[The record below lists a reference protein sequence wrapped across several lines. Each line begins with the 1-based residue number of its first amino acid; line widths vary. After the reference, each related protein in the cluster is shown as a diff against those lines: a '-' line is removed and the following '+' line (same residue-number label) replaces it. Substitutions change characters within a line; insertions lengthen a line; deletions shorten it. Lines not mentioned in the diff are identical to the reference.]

1 MIRVTILNADGT
13 LAAEANAAAGQTLL
27 TLAQSLGLPL
37 EGTCEGAMACSTCH
51 VLVSGADLKRLPAP
65 SAHEEDM
72 LDFTP
77 HVGPASRLACQIELT
92 DALETLEV
100 RLPAG
105 HANMQGR

>member
-1 MIRVTILNADGT
+1 MTRVRILNPDGT
-13 LAAEANAAAGQTLL
+13 LAAEAQESGETLL
-27 TLAQSLGLPL
+27 SVAQALGLPL

-51 VLVSGADLKRLPAP
+51 VLVAEADLPKLPAP

-77 HVGPASRLACQIELT
+77 HVGPTSRLACQIDLT
-92 DALETLEV
+92 EALQTLEV
-100 RLPAG
+100 KLPSG

>member
-1 MIRVTILNADGT
+1 MTRVRILNADGT
-13 LAAEANAAAGQTLL
+13 LAAEAQESGQTLL
-27 TLAQSLGLPL
+27 SVAQGLGLPL

-51 VLVSGADLKRLPAP
+51 VLVSEGDLRKLPEP

-77 HVGPASRLACQIELT
+77 HVGPSSRLACQIELT
-92 DALETLEV
+92 DDLDALEV
-100 RLPAG
+100 RLPPG

>member
-1 MIRVTILNADGT
+1 MTRVRILNPDGT
-13 LAAEANAAAGQTLL
+13 LAAEAQESGRTLL
-27 TLAQSLGLPL
+27 SVAQALGLPL

-51 VLVSGADLKRLPAP
+51 VLVSEADLPKLPAP

-77 HVGPASRLACQIELT
+77 HVGPTSRLSCQIELT
-92 DALETLEV
+92 DALEALEV
-100 RLPAG
+100 RLPPG

>member
-1 MIRVTILNADGT
+1 MIRVRFLKADGL
-13 LAAEANAAAGQTLL
+13 LAVEAQGRPGQRLL
-27 TLAQSLGLPL
+27 ELAQAHGLPL

-51 VLVSGADLKRLPAP
+51 VIVSVADFPRLPPAGP
-65 SAHEEDM
+65 HEEDM

-77 HVGPASRLACQIELT
+77 HVAPTSRLSCQVELT
-92 DALETLEV
+92 EALGSIEV